1 MQQCQ
6 FKKKNVE
13 KNVATLVSA
22 ECFKIKLYAKKYFSE
37 VKQHMNKMGGTQAH
51 LTVTEK

>member
-6 FKKKNVE
+6 SKKKKNW
-13 KNVATLVSA
+13 NIATLVSA

-51 LTVTEK
+51 LTFTEK